1 MELTRGDREIVQ
13 YLNGQGAPDRMFRA
27 LGVSIVQSSPT
38 FPSDD
43 CIDPAAV
50 DFVEH

>member
-1 MELTRGDREIVQ
+1 
-13 YLNGQGAPDRMFRA
+13 MFRA
-27 LGVSIVQSSPT
+27 LEISIVQSSPT

-43 CIDPAAV
+43 CIDPDAV